1 MHPRILT
8 PSSDRTAHRTIGLHS
23 GLVSEPS
30 PSDQD
35 FAGLQATPQRSGKVF
50 VIGTGVFLAVLLIL
64 ILTVGRSAQDNLGLN
79 DGLGFD
85 VPTSPVSVP
94 LTLDGVEV
102 GMATWDAEG
111 ICAEVTDRTGTT
123 FRTCATP
130 DPLRPIWALDA
141 PDEADPGY
149 VLVATPPEAASVA
162 GITTAG
168 EGLNALVQAR
178 ELRAAWALVPLPEG
192 AVLSELVIYNT
203 ESSDL
208 GNALCGVEDAPT
220 NGSDRLDGGCLIPEQ
235 D

>member
-1 MHPRILT
+1 MSDPT
-8 PSSDRTAHRTIGLHS
+8 PQG
-23 GLVSEPS
+23 SE
-30 PSDQD
+30 
-35 FAGLQATPQRSGKVF
+35 FAGLQTAPERSGKVF
-50 VIGTGVFLAVLLIL
+50 VIGTGVFLAVFLVL

-79 DGLGFD
+79 VGRSFD
-85 VPTSPVSVP
+85 APPAPVSVP

-102 GMATWDAEG
+102 GVATWDAEG

-149 VLVATPPEAASVA
+149 ILVATPQEGVSVA

-178 ELRAAWALVPLPEG
+178 ELPAAWALVPLPEG
-192 AVLSELVIYNT
+192 ATLYELVVYNT

-220 NGSDRLDGGCLIPEQ
+220 DGSDRLNGGCLVPEQ